1 MSEAEAAT
9 YLLPLQ
15 IGDDYLWPISTMT
28 AIQRGFNLGT
38 PALWEIHKDPI
49 NVSLWPL
56 TIRTMRKRLWD
67 TRWGITTMVQLII
80 GQTIMGT
87 LTLPPNHNGRFLTWQ
102 VSQKCMADLTYPS
115 MLRNRIVTMA
125 AAPPND
131 LVTTVCD
138 NVLSLMAS
146 QRGAI
151 VNNGWDRLSDF
162 QGFNYDKIQTWAR

>member
-1 MSEAEAAT
+1 
-9 YLLPLQ
+9 
-15 IGDDYLWPISTMT
+15 
-28 AIQRGFNLGT
+28 
-38 PALWEIHKDPI
+38 
-49 NVSLWPL
+49 
-56 TIRTMRKRLWD
+56 
-67 TRWGITTMVQLII
+67 
-80 GQTIMGT
+80 
-87 LTLPPNHNGRFLTWQ
+87 
-102 VSQKCMADLTYPS
+102 MADLTYPS

-151 VNNGWDRLSDF
+151 VNNGWDRLADF